1 MDRSWSPRAS
11 ASQRGLLFD
20 QDRDHELPR
29 WRTPS
34 PMSSSMIPPPIVQS
48 TIKSTSPKAAQ
59 KSVILE
65 KPSPLQDRQT
75 ELEAD
80 LQFLL
85 DAQAEGLAAGLDG
98 GSTGDEN
105 VSTGS
110 TTPTALSV
118 RSRSAKRGSR
128 TIRKRPGLRSARKGI
143 YNSILALSAVK
154 EDEIRDVDLDVQE
167 KEDALHRMDEWDQ
180 KRVGLQNATRR
191 TDDSEETIRA
201 QRLRQEADVLQQ
213 DINQVEIQLADMKG
227 RHNKLMRQVQQAEN
241 SVQAKLAS
249 YTTSMNLLEKD
260 IQKFLSLKPSRG
272 QSEAYS
278 RDVGQSMWELPAERR
293 TLEMARGQY
302 TDERDA
308 VLHQRQGV
316 EREKSALDEGAAVWK
331 DVMLQV
337 TEFEKRLRSEMASLP
352 VLTSMSAW
360 EDPPQA
366 DEERMKAERT
376 KDLLKHL
383 ETKIELLDAH
393 FKRAEEEH
401 WSLLIAAIGA
411 ELDAL
416 RQGRQILRNIL
427 DISDDDTLD
436 GNDASATG
444 DLLRPQRDTDG
455 AAQGQEKD
463 GEDGREIAELDKS
476 FETARPITQRIAEV
490 ERESDEDPD
499 PELLFSKPKVD
510 GNDDPSDD

>member
-1 MDRSWSPRAS
+1 MDKSWFPRAS

-20 QDRDHELPR
+20 QEHELPR

-48 TIKSTSPKAAQ
+48 TINTTSPKATQ
-59 KSVILE
+59 KSVIFE

-98 GSTGDEN
+98 GATGREHA
-105 VSTGS
+105 STGS

-118 RSRSAKRGSR
+118 PSSAAKRGNR
-128 TIRKRPGLRSARKGI
+128 PIRKRPGLKSARRGI
-143 YNSILALSAVK
+143 YNSILALSAIK
-154 EDEIRDVDLDVQE
+154 EDEMRDVDFHVQN
-167 KEDALHRMDEWDQ
+167 KEEALHRMDEWEQ
-180 KRVGLQNATRR
+180 KRLGLQNATRK

-201 QRLRQEADVLQQ
+201 QRLRKEADVLQQ
-213 DINQVEIQLADMKG
+213 DIDRVEMQLADMKG
-227 RHNKLMRQVQQAEN
+227 RHRKLMRQVQQAEN

-249 YTTSMNLLEKD
+249 YTTSLNLLEKD

-272 QSEAYS
+272 QTESRY
-278 RDVGQSMWELPAERR
+278 RDVGQSMWELPTERR

-308 VLHQRQGV
+308 VLQQRQGI
-316 EREKSALDEGAAVWK
+316 EREKAVLDEGAEVWK

-337 TEFEKRLRSEMASLP
+337 ADFEKRLRSEMASLP
-352 VLTSMSAW
+352 ISTSMSAW

-366 DEERMKAERT
+366 DEERAKADRT
-376 KDLLKHL
+376 RDLLNHL

-393 FKRAEEEH
+393 FKQAEEEH

-427 DISDDDTLD
+427 DIAEDQAPDRDD
-436 GNDASATG
+436 APATG
-444 DLLRPQRDTDG
+444 DLLQPRRDTNG
-455 AAQGQEKD
+455 VPQGLEND
-463 GEDGREIAELDKS
+463 GEAGREIAELDQS
-476 FETARPITQRIAEV
+476 FETARPTTQRIAEA

-510 GNDDPSDD
+510 GNDDRSD

>member
-1 MDRSWSPRAS
+1 MDKSWFSRAS
-11 ASQRGLLFD
+11 ASQHGLLFD
-20 QDRDHELPR
+20 QEHELPR

-48 TIKSTSPKAAQ
+48 TINTTSPKATQ
-59 KSVILE
+59 KSVIFE
-65 KPSPLQDRQT
+65 KPSPLQERQT

-85 DAQAEGLAAGLDG
+85 DAQAEGLAAGLEG
-98 GSTGDEN
+98 GAPGDEHA
-105 VSTGS
+105 STGS

-118 RSRSAKRGSR
+118 RNSAAKRGNR
-128 TIRKRPGLRSARKGI
+128 PIRKQPGLRSARRGI
-143 YNSILALSAVK
+143 YNSILALSAIK
-154 EDEIRDVDLDVQE
+154 EDEMRDVDLDVQE
-167 KEDALHRMDEWDQ
+167 KEEALHRMDEWEQ
-180 KRVGLQNATRR
+180 KRLGLQSATRK
-191 TDDSEETIRA
+191 TDDSEETIRS
-201 QRLRQEADVLQQ
+201 QRLRKEADVLQQ
-213 DINQVEIQLADMKG
+213 DINQVEMQLADMKG
-227 RHNKLMRQVQQAEN
+227 RHSKLMRQVQQAEN

-249 YTTSMNLLEKD
+249 YTTSMNLLEQD
-260 IQKFLSLKPSRG
+260 IQKFLSLKPSRV
-272 QSEAYS
+272 QNEIKP
-278 RDVGQSMWELPAERR
+278 RDMGQSMWELPAERR

-308 VLHQRQGV
+308 VLYQRQGI
-316 EREKSALDEGAAVWK
+316 EREKSVLDEGAAVWK
-331 DVMLQV
+331 DAMLQV
-337 TEFEKRLRSEMASLP
+337 TDFEKRLRSEMASLP
-352 VLTSMSAW
+352 ISTSMSAW

-416 RQGRQILRNIL
+416 RQGRQILQNIL
-427 DISDDDTLD
+427 NMPEGQESDQD
-436 GNDASATG
+436 DASATG
-444 DLLRPQRDTDG
+444 DLLQPRRDTNG
-455 AAQGQEKD
+455 ASRGREND
-463 GEDGREIAELDKS
+463 GEDGQEIAELDKS

-510 GNDDPSDD
+510 GSDDRSD